1 MLKIYAQLA
10 YNNLFAN
17 HRLLRAAERLQSGE
31 FEAKGVSFFPSIKKT
46 LNHNITVDWYYVD
59 AFEGGS
65 LGAKAW
71 ENEEPFADAT
81 ALKAAQREVDLR
93 LIKFC
98 DQLREDALPKMVK
111 LLRYEEP
118 LGNALPHLFQHQIHH
133 RGQAHAMFAGTS
145 IAPPQL
151 DEFMFRVDHAEREK
165 DLAEL
170 GLVETDL
177 PAY

>member
-1 MLKIYAQLA
+1 MPKIYRQLA

-17 HRLLRAAERLQSGE
+17 HRLLSAAERLGPGE
-31 FEAKGVSFFPSIKKT
+31 FEAKGISFFPSIKKT

-71 ENEEPFADAT
+71 ENDEPFENAT
-81 ALKAAQREVDLR
+81 ALKVAQREVDLR

-98 DQLREDALPKMVK
+98 DQLSEDELAKMVH
-111 LLRYEEP
+111 LLRYDEP
-118 LGNALPHLFQHQIHH
+118 LGNVLPHLFQHQIHH

-151 DEFMFRVDHAEREK
+151 DEFMFRVDHAEREQ

-170 GLVETDL
+170 GLAEAGL
-177 PAY
+177 PFY